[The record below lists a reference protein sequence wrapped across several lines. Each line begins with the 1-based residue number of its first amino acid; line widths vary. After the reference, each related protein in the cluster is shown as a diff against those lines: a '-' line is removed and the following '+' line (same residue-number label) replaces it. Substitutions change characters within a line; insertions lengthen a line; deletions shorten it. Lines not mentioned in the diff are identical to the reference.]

1 MFWMLHLN
9 AFFESV
15 CTKSE
20 LNFVHPPLKPAIIL
34 LTSVSS
40 DTQINTI
47 IKARNTLMAGGGKPG
62 KTNELISVSW
72 KRRKKISS
80 CMFITEK
87 LGKTNQAL
95 HVIFISQ
102 LLHGFVFQNNLSQ

>member
-9 AFFESV
+9 AFLNLSALRV
-15 CTKSE
+15 NS

-87 LGKTNQAL
+87 LEKNQP
-95 HVIFISQ
+95 
-102 LLHGFVFQNNLSQ
+102 GFTCYIY